1 MEVLAEGGLEE
12 LRKLSKRCLSSG
24 LSSSMTEPGPDQDEV
39 GKTSPGALKHL
50 PSEWDTMS

>member
-12 LRKLSKRCLSSG
+12 LRKLSRRCLSSG
-24 LSSSMTEPGPDQDEV
+24 LSSSMTELGPDRDEV
-39 GKTSPGALKHL
+39 GKTSPAALMHS